1 MVNSLSN
8 SPEITNHTRRNS
20 FGFNS
25 FRSRLIAFLL
35 ALLLPIL
42 GGIFYYVN
50 RNNTEYTEETINSYL
65 QLGADVF
72 DFTRAQQALTLQTI
86 TNSLTFDFGFRTAY
100 AARDPATLFDAALNV
115 LDRSLGSV
123 DTLLI
128 ADLEN
133 AVIIDTGLQGM
144 ENLSGPW
151 LDLVE
156 TADASE
162 EGRADMIV
170 TMAAE
175 PYQLIALPLYLPR
188 QVAWIIGGFALDG
201 DFVNLVKET
210 IVSEVS
216 VLRIENGEA
225 VEIIAS
231 TLSDSNQ
238 DALLSQLDTDT
249 STAGNLQ
256 RINFRGEEFT
266 TLLRSLFIDESNSME
281 IVAAIQRSYDENNEN
296 VIQFQ
301 NLLVQFYLLVLLLSM
316 VAVLYLARSITKPL
330 SRLAQTVKHIEAGDY
345 ERQAEVNSRDELG
358 ALADSV
364 NAMATGLAEKEKVRD
379 LLGKVVS
386 HQIAEELLSNPVE
399 LGGEERTVT
408 ILFSD
413 IQGFTSYCE
422 GKSPQQVLE
431 ELNKVL
437 SRISDIIEDHA
448 GVVDKYQGDA
458 VMALFGAPVAGEE
471 DASNAM
477 KAALDIIAALDQLD
491 GKLSA
496 CVGVN
501 TGLVV
506 AGNLGSSNRLNY
518 SVIGDT
524 VNLAA
529 RLESLTRYY
538 NVPNIVSAESVAA
551 APEFVYRELD
561 EVQVA
566 GKQQS
571 VRIYQLMGP
580 QSEVWKFEQELEL
593 FAQALASYRTQQW
606 EIAKQQFT
614 ELCQT
619 CENTALYTVYLNR
632 IAIYEQ
638 KPPGSDWQG
647 IFTFGK
653 K

>member
-1 MVNSLSN
+1 MSN
-8 SPEITNHTRRNS
+8 SPESSIQTGRTG
-20 FGFNS
+20 FGFTS
-25 FRSRLIAFLL
+25 FRSRLITFLL
-35 ALLLPIL
+35 VLLLPVL

-65 QLGADVF
+65 QLGAAVF
-72 DFTRAQQALTLQTI
+72 DYTRRQQAFTLQAI

-100 AARDPATLFDAALNV
+100 AANDPATLFDAALNV

-128 ADLEN
+128 ADLDN
-133 AVIIDTGLQGM
+133 TVIIDTGLQGM
-144 ENLSGPW
+144 DSLAGAW
-151 LDLVE
+151 LELVE

-170 TMAAE
+170 TMADE

-188 QVAWIIGGFALDG
+188 QVAWIIGGFALDE

-216 VLRIENGEA
+216 ILR
-225 VEIIAS
+225 VEQGVPVEVIAS
-231 TLSDSNQ
+231 TLEPENRQ
-238 DALLSQLDTDT
+238 TLLGQL
-249 STAGNLQ
+249 TANPIRVDNLQ
-256 RINFRGEEFT
+256 RIDYQGEEFT
-266 TLLRSLFIDESNSME
+266 TLLRSLYVDEDDALE

-296 VIQFQ
+296 VVQFR
-301 NLLVQFYLLVLLLSM
+301 NLLAQFYLLVLGLSM
-316 VAVLYLARSITKPL
+316 IAVLFLARSITNPL

-345 ERQAEVNSRDELG
+345 GRQAQVSSRDELG

-364 NAMATGLAEKEKVRD
+364 NAMASGLAEKEKVRD

-386 HQIAEELLSNPVE
+386 QQIAEELLSNPVE

-408 ILFSD
+408 VLFSD
-413 IQGFTSYCE
+413 IKGFTSYCE

-437 SRISDIIEDHA
+437 SRISDIIETHA

-458 VMALFGAPVAGEE
+458 VMALFGAPVTGPDDAG
-471 DASNAM
+471 NAM
-477 KAALDIIAALDQLD
+477 RAALDIIDALAQLD
-491 GKLSA
+491 GQLSA

-529 RLESLTRYY
+529 RLEGLTRYY
-538 NVPNIVSAESVAA
+538 NVANIVSEESVRA

-571 VRIYQLMGP
+571 VRIFELMGP
-580 QSEVWKFEQELEL
+580 RSEASNYESELQGFE
-593 FAQALASYRTQQW
+593 QALASYRQQQW
-606 EIAKQQFT
+606 TDAKQQFT
-614 ELCQT
+614 ELCRT
-619 CENTALYTVYLNR
+619 CENTALYTVYLDR
-632 IAIYEQ
+632 IAYFENN
-638 KPPGSDWQG
+638 PPASNWQG
-647 IFTFGK
+647 IYTFGK